1 MEGMCYLFGV
11 KPVRVMNQT
20 TFKKET
26 DYWPPAKKLLGDVEF
41 LKKCVQYEKDN
52 ISPQVVAKLKKIL
65 NNPACTENRVKN
77 CSAALVSLRDWME
90 ALVIYSTIRE
100 KEGPRRAN
108 SFIEK
113 QEEEKKEENLDFS
126 KLSVEKEIVEILEQP
141 ESTLLNNNQN
151 PLRRAL

>member
-1 MEGMCYLFGV
+1 M
-11 KPVRVMNQT
+11 P
-20 TFKKET
+20 
-26 DYWPPAKKLLGDVEF
+26 
-41 LKKCVQYEKDN
+41 
-52 ISPQVVAKLKKIL
+52 
-65 NNPACTENRVKN
+65 
-77 CSAALVSLRDWME
+77 
-90 ALVIYSTIRE
+90 IRE